1 MIPKKEQEPIA
12 RPPKRAERLLQ
23 FFLKE
28 ELAEEV
34 LGDLEEKFF
43 ILQKERS
50 AAAAKR
56 NYWYQVLN
64 YIRPFAIKNLS
75 SPSPIHIDMYKHYFK
90 VGWRNLK
97 RNRGYSLINIG
108 GLAVGMAVAML
119 IGLWIQAELSY
130 NKYHDNYDRIVQ
142 VMQHQTYNGSIQ
154 TQEVIPF
161 PLGPEL
167 QAKYASDFDY
177 VVMSTFLN
185 EHILSFDN
193 KTLIQKGNYMDVDG
207 PHLFSLNM
215 IAGKRDDFRE
225 QSSILLS
232 ASTAKA
238 FFGELDPIGKPMTI
252 DNEVNATVTG
262 IYEDLPLDTHFGEL
276 SFVASWE
283 LYVSAYDWV
292 NRERENPHWDNN
304 SYLLYAQMA
313 ENAKIEQL
321 NEKISAI
328 KYDHLN
334 EAQKATKAQVFL
346 HPMQDWHLRSTWQGG
361 VKKGGFIQYIW
372 LFGMIGVF
380 VLLLACINFM
390 NLSTAQ
396 SERRAKEVG
405 VRKSVGSPRI
415 QLVNQFLSESF
426 LVVIISFLLAG
437 ALVMLGL
444 PSFNQLADKQLVFP
458 YEIPFFWLISLLFII
473 GTGLL
478 AGSYPAL
485 YLSSF
490 RPINVLKGTFKAST
504 SATLFRRTLV
514 VVQFTVSITL
524 IICTIMVEKQVQH
537 SKNRPIGYDSE
548 GLIMIGVN
556 TPDYEDK
563 YDLFREE
570 LKKQRAITEM
580 TVSSSPLTAVWNGQ
594 DGFHWEG
601 KAIDFNSDFAV
612 FWVDHDYG
620 KTVDWKLAAGR
631 DFSQDFSTD
640 STAFIIN
647 EAAVAYMN
655 LKDPIGKTIRWGKS
669 EHKIIGVVK
678 DLLMESPFATV
689 KQAIYMIDKGVNI
702 NWMTLKLNPTENVSN
717 SLAIVEEVFTTHAP
731 AVPFEFKFA
740 DQEYARKF
748 TAEERI
754 RKLSGIFALLAIF
767 ISCLGLFGLAAFMAA
782 QRTKEIGIRKVLGAT
797 VLNLWQLLSKDFI
810 LLVLISCLI
819 AIPLAYWGVQHWL
832 VNYDYRT
839 EISWWVFAAASFLA
853 LILTLLTVSFQT
865 IKASLMNPVESLR
878 SE

>member
-1 MIPKKEQEPIA
+1 MPKDEHKPVNSPPKK
-12 RPPKRAERLLQ
+12 AERLLQ

-34 LGDLEEKFF
+34 LGDLEEKFHVT
-43 ILQKERS
+43 LREKS
-50 AAAAKR
+50 AATAKR
-56 NYWYQVLN
+56 NYWFQVLN
-64 YIRPFAIKNLS
+64 YVRPFAVKNLS
-75 SPSPIHIDMYKHYFK
+75 SPTTIPVDMYKHYFK
-90 VGWRNLK
+90 VGFRNLK
-97 RNRGYSLINIG
+97 RNKGYSLINIG

-130 NKYHDNYDRIVQ
+130 NKYHENYDRIAQ
-142 VMQHQTYNGSIQ
+142 VMQHQTYNGKVQ

-167 QAKYASDFDY
+167 QNKYDSDFDY
-177 VVMSTFLN
+177 VVMATFLN
-185 EHILSFDN
+185 EHILSFEN

-207 PHLFSLNM
+207 PRLLSLNM
-215 IAGKRDDFRE
+215 IAGNRDGLQE
-225 QSSILLS
+225 LGSILLS

-238 FFGELDPIGKPMTI
+238 FFGELDPIGKAMKI
-252 DNEVNATVTG
+252 DNEVNAMVTG
-262 IYEDLPLDTHFGEL
+262 IYEDLPFDTQFEEL

-292 NRERENPHWDNN
+292 SRERENPHWNNN
-304 SYLLYAQMA
+304 SYLLYAQIA
-313 ENAKIEQL
+313 EHANMDQL
-321 NEKISAI
+321 NRKIRDV

-334 EAQKATKAQVFL
+334 EAQQATKAQVFL
-346 HPMQDWHLRSTWQGG
+346 HPMEDWHLRSNWQSG

-405 VRKSVGSPRI
+405 VRKSVGSARL

-426 LVVIISFLLAG
+426 LVVIIGFVLAG
-437 ALVMLGL
+437 ALVLLCL

-458 YEIPFFWLISLLFII
+458 YKAPFFWLTSLIFII
-473 GTGLL
+473 CTGLL

-490 RPINVLKGTFKAST
+490 RPVKVLKGTFKAST
-504 SATLFRRTLV
+504 SATLFRRVLV

-537 SKNRPIGYDSE
+537 SKNRPLGYDSE
-548 GLIMIGVN
+548 GLIMIGIN
-556 TPDYEDK
+556 TPDYEGK

-570 LKKQRAITEM
+570 LKKERAITEM
-580 TVSSSPLTAVWNGQ
+580 AVSSSPLTAVWNGE

-601 KAIDFNSDFAV
+601 KAADFNSDFAV
-612 FWVDHDYG
+612 IWIDHDYG
-620 KTVDWKLAAGR
+620 KTIGWDMVAGR

-640 STAFIIN
+640 STAFIVN
-647 EAAVAYMN
+647 EAAIEYMG
-655 LKDPIGKTIRWGKS
+655 LEDPIGKTIRWGSS

-678 DLLMESPFATV
+678 DMLMESPFEVV
-689 KQAIYMIDKGVNI
+689 KQAIYLVDTGVNT
-702 NWMTLKLNPTENVSN
+702 NWITLKLNPTESVGT

-748 TAEERI
+748 IAEERI

-797 VLNLWQLLSKDFI
+797 VLNLWQLLSKDFMFLI
-810 LLVLISCLI
+810 VLSCLI
-819 AIPLAYWGVQHWL
+819 AIPIAYLGVQHWL
-832 VNYDYRT
+832 ANYDYRT
-839 EISWWVFAAASFLA
+839 EISWWIFAGASLMA
-853 LILTLLTVSFQT
+853 LTITLLTVSFQA
-865 IKASLMNPVESLR
+865 IKASLMDPVKSLR

>member
-1 MIPKKEQEPIA
+1 MIPKGKNKPSIS
-12 RPPKRAERLLQ
+12 PPQKAERLLQ

-34 LGDLEEKFF
+34 LGDLEEKFYVT
-43 ILQKERS
+43 LGETS
-50 AAAAKR
+50 AAKARR

-64 YIRPFAIKNLS
+64 YVRPFAVKNLS
-75 SPSPIHIDMYKHYFK
+75 SPAPMPIDMYKHYFK
-90 VGWRNLK
+90 VGFRNLK
-97 RNRGYSLINIG
+97 RNKGYSLINIG

-130 NKYHDNYDRIVQ
+130 NKYHENYDRIAQ
-142 VMQHQTYNGSIQ
+142 VMQHQTYNGKVE

-167 QAKYASDFDY
+167 ETKYSSDFDY
-177 VVMSTFLN
+177 VVMSTFQN

-193 KTLIQKGNYMDVDG
+193 KTLIQKGNYMDIDG
-207 PHLFSLNM
+207 PRLLSLNM
-215 IAGKRDDFRE
+215 TAGNRDGL
-225 QSSILLS
+225 QKNGSILLS

-238 FFGELDPIGKPMTI
+238 FFGELDPIGKAMKI
-252 DNEVNATVTG
+252 DNEVNAMVTG
-262 IYEDLPLDTHFGEL
+262 IYEDLPADTQFGEL

-304 SYLLYAQMA
+304 SYLLYVQIA
-313 ENAKIEQL
+313 EHAKMDQL
-321 NEKISAI
+321 NRKIKDV

-334 EAQKATKAQVFL
+334 EAQQATKAQVFL
-346 HPMQDWHLRSTWQGG
+346 HPMEDWHLRSNWQSG

-372 LFGMIGVF
+372 LFGMIGIF

-405 VRKSVGSPRI
+405 VRKSVGSARL

-426 LVVIISFLLAG
+426 LVVIISFVLAG
-437 ALVMLGL
+437 ALVMLCL

-458 YEIPFFWLISLLFII
+458 YQAPFFWLTSLVFIVC
-473 GTGLL
+473 TGLL

-490 RPINVLKGTFKAST
+490 QPVKVLKGTFKAST
-504 SATLFRRTLV
+504 SATLFRRVLV
-514 VVQFTVSITL
+514 VVQFTVSVTL

-537 SKNRPIGYDSE
+537 SKNRPIGYDRE

-556 TPDYEDK
+556 TPDYEGK
-563 YDLFREE
+563 YDLFRDE
-570 LKKQRAITEM
+570 LKKQRAITELA
-580 TVSSSPLTAVWNGQ
+580 VSSSPLTAVWNGE
-594 DGFHWEG
+594 DGFHWKG
-601 KAIDFNSDFAV
+601 KAADFNSNFAV
-612 FWVDHDYG
+612 IWVDHDYG
-620 KTVDWKLAAGR
+620 KTIGWDMVAGR
-631 DFSQDFSTD
+631 NFSPDFSTD
-640 STAFIIN
+640 STAFIVN
-647 EAAVAYMN
+647 EAAIEYMG
-655 LKDPIGKTIRWGKS
+655 LEDPIGKTIRWGSS

-678 DLLMESPFATV
+678 DMLMESPFETV
-689 KQAIYMIDKGVNI
+689 KQAIYMIDTGVNI
-702 NWMTLKLNPTENVSN
+702 NWITLKLNPTKSVSA
-717 SLAIVEEVFTTHAP
+717 SLALVEEIFTANAP

-748 TAEERI
+748 VAEERI
-754 RKLSGIFALLAIF
+754 RKLSGIFALLAVF
-767 ISCLGLFGLAAFMAA
+767 ISCLGLFGLAAFMTA
-782 QRTKEIGIRKVLGAT
+782 QRTKEIGVRKVLGAS
-797 VLNLWQLLSKDFI
+797 VLNLWQLLSKDFM
-810 LLVLISCLI
+810 LLIVLSCLI
-819 AIPLAYWGVQHWL
+819 AIPIAYLGVQHWL
-832 VNYDYRT
+832 ANYDYRT
-839 EISWWVFAAASFLA
+839 EISWWIFAGASLMA
-853 LILTLLTVSFQT
+853 LTITLLTVSFQA
-865 IKASLMNPVESLR
+865 IRASLMDPVKSLR